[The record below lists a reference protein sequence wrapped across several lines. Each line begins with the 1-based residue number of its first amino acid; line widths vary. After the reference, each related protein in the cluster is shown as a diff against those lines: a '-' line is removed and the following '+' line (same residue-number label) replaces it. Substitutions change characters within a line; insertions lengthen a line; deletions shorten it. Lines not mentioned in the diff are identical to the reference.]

1 MGAFKEPR
9 KAIKLPQEPG
19 EASENLS
26 PSLNEL
32 VLFQI
37 PFLLCI
43 CVGKQ
48 ALPMQQ
54 MLLSPTWMLKGSPFW
69 GPQGAEGSRLNC
81 SQWLEDGCSN
91 ELPAFIRWTCLG
103 PWGSKAEPL
112 AVSWQHPPLLKQRFV
127 CLRRDAAPSSCIL
140 SEIQHWSGLH
150 VQPW

>member
-1 MGAFKEPR
+1 MGAFKEPC

-54 MLLSPTWMLKGSPFW
+54 MLLSPTWMLKGSPFEDLKEQW
-69 GPQGAEGSRLNC
+69 APGSTAHN
-81 SQWLEDGCSN
+81 G
-91 ELPAFIRWTCLG
+91 
-103 PWGSKAEPL
+103 
-112 AVSWQHPPLLKQRFV
+112 
-127 CLRRDAAPSSCIL
+127 
-140 SEIQHWSGLH
+140 
-150 VQPW
+150 